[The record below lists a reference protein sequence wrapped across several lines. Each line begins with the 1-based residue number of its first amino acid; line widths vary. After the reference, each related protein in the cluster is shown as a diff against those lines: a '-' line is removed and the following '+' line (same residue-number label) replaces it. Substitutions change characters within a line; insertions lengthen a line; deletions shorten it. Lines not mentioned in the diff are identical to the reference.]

1 MPPMIKKRHLH
12 RRKVP
17 ERCFIVY
24 SKSRFSDQA
33 RSVYF
38 CAFCAFLCFFAPVEN
53 SVDNHFSLW
62 ITLYHIVLN
71 TTSLLVYSV
80 RCPSVNPGAV
90 LSGRGA
96 VRARCCQGATG
107 GGILKKSARS
117 TPQKNIFSAFFLKKF
132 FRAYILFP
140 LLYQKKR
147 EKIAPKNFLKK
158 GVDMGRPKVY
168 YRDTPRGTP
177 QRHPLC
183 GVRYPV
189 REVERLTVLHRSR

>member
-1 MPPMIKKRHLH
+1 
-12 RRKVP
+12 
-17 ERCFIVY
+17 
-24 SKSRFSDQA
+24 
-33 RSVYF
+33 
-38 CAFCAFLCFFAPVEN
+38 
-53 SVDNHFSLW
+53 
-62 ITLYHIVLN
+62 
-71 TTSLLVYSV
+71 
-80 RCPSVNPGAV
+80 
-90 LSGRGA
+90 
-96 VRARCCQGATG
+96 
-107 GGILKKSARS
+107 
-117 TPQKNIFSAFFLKKF
+117 
-132 FRAYILFP
+132 LFP

>member
-1 MPPMIKKRHLH
+1 M
-12 RRKVP
+12 
-17 ERCFIVY
+17 
-24 SKSRFSDQA
+24 
-33 RSVYF
+33 
-38 CAFCAFLCFFAPVEN
+38 EN
-53 SVDNHFSLW
+53 SVDNYFSLW

-90 LSGRGA
+90 LSGRDRGRNSQKIGA
-96 VRARCCQGATG
+96 QHA
-107 GGILKKSARS
+107 
-117 TPQKNIFSAFFLKKF
+117 PKNIFSAFFLKKF

>member
-1 MPPMIKKRHLH
+1 MPHMIKKRHLH

-33 RSVYF
+33 RSVHF

-71 TTSLLVYSV
+71 TTSLRVYSV

-96 VRARCCQGATG
+96 VRARCCRGAVLSWRG
-107 GGILKKSARS
+107 AVGARCCRGAVLSCS
-117 TPQKNIFSAFFLKKF
+117 TT
-132 FRAYILFP
+132 
-140 LLYQKKR
+140 
-147 EKIAPKNFLKK
+147 EKIFFARFF
-158 GVDMGRPKVY
+158 
-168 YRDTPRGTP
+168 
-177 QRHPLC
+177 
-183 GVRYPV
+183 
-189 REVERLTVLHRSR
+189 